1 MTPANQA
8 PALRSGVLAASLL
21 HDLPLAVT
29 ELGVR
34 TGPSWDDRERW
45 CSVPWPVLD
54 EALNGADPASTMGR
68 LRLRDWLRARHA
80 ADQSDLR
87 QRVVALALPRGH
99 ALHPG
104 PTWGVEP
111 IMGGVLDL
119 GLGLRHPLVDAAPR
133 TPTETISPL
142 PTSATADIGLNTGP
156 WWAPVLA
163 HRDEMARLAVDRL
176 TRDGGSVLR
185 PIGGC
190 DVLTLLSSPILRR
203 HLAQG
208 DGTGMRAVGAPM
220 RNRGWFDLAR
230 IDPAFV
236 TAAAMATEPEDRGVL
251 HPLFVTNDE
260 ICAAPAGNSVT
271 DHALAALADPAR
283 SGDHFGREVFYR

>member
-1 MTPANQA
+1 MTSAEQA
-8 PALRSGVLAASLL
+8 PTLRRGVLAASLL
-21 HDLPLAVT
+21 HDLPLEVT
-29 ELGVR
+29 ALGVR
-34 TGPSWDDRERW
+34 TGPSWDDRASW
-45 CSVPWPVLD
+45 CSVPWPTLH
-54 EALNGADPASTMGR
+54 EALNGAEPDSASGR

-87 QRVVALALPRGH
+87 QRVVALALPREH

-119 GLGLRHPLVDAAPR
+119 GLGLRHPITDAAPR
-133 TPTETISPL
+133 TPSEIITPL
-142 PTSATADIGLNTGP
+142 PTGATADIGLNTGP

-163 HRDEMARLAVDRL
+163 HRDDMARLAVERL

-190 DVLTLLSSPILRR
+190 DVLTLLTSPILRR

-208 DGTGMRAVGAPM
+208 DGTGMRVVGAP
-220 RNRGWFDLAR
+220 
-230 IDPAFV
+230 
-236 TAAAMATEPEDRGVL
+236 
-251 HPLFVTNDE
+251 
-260 ICAAPAGNSVT
+260 
-271 DHALAALADPAR
+271 
-283 SGDHFGREVFYR
+283 